1 MNADKVRFKYNINAI
16 PLLYKA
22 TSTVSYSPAL
32 ALGGD
37 TVTRKRNIRT
47 PLTQARNLVRGA
59 ISILHAH
66 STPDARR
73 DHWKQEQIAQ
83 AQINKALAIAK
94 RNTSQREFADFEKWI
109 GQFVTEQT
117 SVRRQVGTHLTL
129 LGILPNELE
138 ARSLSS
144 ELLIAAD
151 RIKRRETEILTFA
164 RDASALAE
172 LIEARDW
179 EAVSTKLNM
188 VRSRDGH
195 SYWSIETELALTQSL
210 RGIEAVKAKIDSMS
224 ICALGLNKFYLYFFG
239 VRNEPAQTS
248 TRFCASLKKKIG
260 DSDLP
265 PLWQAYA
272 KFRLYGHLDRSAHS
286 LASIIA
292 CEQLTTIVDLVFT
305 LLTITRSILEQRET
319 FSDEVLEATKKTCQT
334 LAPITAALK
343 ISSSESECMAQ
354 TSEAHV
360 QITLAQIA
368 DEALSLAFQPQDQ
381 WPTFSTSVRS
391 LVIHG
396 IASSLSTRSD
406 GLPTESF
413 AKERLNFRWLP
424 LFMEVGDVSGLPSL
438 PQLFLSVGQRPM
450 DTRCAASIIG
460 GLESAVSAAA
470 NKENDWPDA
479 LKQILLAMNEYRR
492 GDVET
497 AIIRL
502 KNILNEGTFGG
513 SRDIAGVLFATILQA
528 EDRLEES
535 LAICALIGMENERIL
550 PMLPLCELF
559 QGVKWNSLR
568 SYARSMDLAIAL
580 DHFLRVAEDR
590 KARTFKRYTVEE
602 LMKVHE
608 CTISELPS
616 ALTAAGESASKIEYF
631 FSQVCDIATLE
642 LLPGMG
648 DSRKVWQ
655 ARSKILRELAKLH
668 TKAEPEYAREAD
680 EIDEDLQVD
689 DGLFVL
695 DDSKVYVD
703 EQSILIAV
711 NQELA
716 GDFQRYMYLVH
727 SGIGVSDS
735 LSDVLKSFRN
745 PSAKTFQI
753 PKNDADDLLA
763 ELVQAI
769 LDRFLFDPASG
780 LDIIVGRR
788 IRHGTIASEL
798 RGYLEGFDL
807 IGHKAHAGAEYSA
820 PLASSESLARMDT
833 KRRRI
838 ATAAFGRFSES
849 IDQLISLLRDEYF
862 HVRTKTKSRGIF
874 DLSLHYVALALARSI
889 AQTCENVDQFS
900 KECIAIFWFFLS
912 VRLDAQRPDI
922 ESDTKKTLL
931 TIFSKLTNELRAL
944 GVTDLALLAH
954 IQQASDE
961 LQHRASAIAGWIRV
975 PKMISVE
982 GRTYSLQQ
990 AVDVAGAVV
999 TGQRPGFFPIVT
1011 SDVPESPQ
1019 LDTHGFSIVTDA
1031 LYIAFDNV
1039 CEHSGKKANNHVKV
1053 GIQFDASLSLL
1064 SFVIT
1069 NEVTPNSR
1077 TTERE
1082 ARINNATADIQKRVY
1097 GERARRDRHSG
1108 LAKLAALV
1116 MQSNKTSISFGYVE
1130 DDKFQLKF
1138 DLVYVGLK
1146 HSAPQVNSLL
1156 SDFEV
1161 GITIQSNPV
1170 K

>member
-1 MNADKVRFKYNINAI
+1 M
-16 PLLYKA
+16 
-22 TSTVSYSPAL
+22 
-32 ALGGD
+32 
-37 TVTRKRNIRT
+37 TRKKKTQT
-47 PLTQARNLVRGA
+47 PLMRARNLVRGA

-66 STPDARR
+66 SNPDAQR
-73 DHWKQEQIAQ
+73 DNWVQEQIAQ
-83 AQINKALAIAK
+83 TQINRALAIAK
-94 RNTSQREFADFEKWI
+94 RNTTQRVYADFERWV

-151 RIKRRETEILTFA
+151 RIKRRETEILAFA

-179 EAVSTKLNM
+179 EAASTKLNM

-195 SYWSIETELALTQSL
+195 SYWSIETELALTQAL
-210 RGIEAVKAKIDSMS
+210 KGIEAVKAKIDSMS
-224 ICALGLNKFYLYFFG
+224 ICALGLNKFYLHFFG

-248 TRFCASLKKKIG
+248 TRFCTSLKKKIG

-272 KFRLYGHLDRSAHS
+272 KFRLYGHLDRSALS

-292 CEQLTTIVDLVFT
+292 CEQLTTTVDLIFT
-305 LLTITRSILEQRET
+305 LLTITRLIYEQRET
-319 FSDEVLEATKKTCQT
+319 FSDEVLEATKKASQA

-343 ISSSESECMAQ
+343 ISSSETEWGGQASVAHAQ
-354 TSEAHV
+354 V
-360 QITLAQIA
+360 TLAEIA
-368 DEALSLAFQPQDQ
+368 DEALCLAFQPQDQ
-381 WPTFSTSVRS
+381 WPAFSTSIRS

-406 GLPTESF
+406 GLPSEAF
-413 AKERLNFRWLP
+413 AKEHLNFRWLP
-424 LFMEVGDVSGLPSL
+424 LFMEVGDVLDLPSL
-438 PQLFLSVGQRPM
+438 PQLILSIGQRPM
-450 DTRCAASIIG
+450 GTRYAASIMG
-460 GLESAVSAAA
+460 GLERAISAATADNA
-470 NKENDWPDA
+470 NDRPDA
-479 LKQILLAMNEYRR
+479 LKQIVQAMNEYRR
-492 GDVET
+492 GDLET
-497 AIIRL
+497 AIARL
-502 KNILNEGTFGG
+502 ENIINEDKFGG
-513 SRDIAGVLFATILQA
+513 SQDIAGVLLASIFQA
-528 EDRLEES
+528 EDRLEEC
-535 LAICALIGMENERIL
+535 LAICAMIGMENERTL
-550 PMLPLCELF
+550 PMLPLGELF

-568 SYARSMDLAIAL
+568 PYARSMDLAIAL
-580 DHFLRVAEDR
+580 DHFLRVADVR

-602 LMKVHE
+602 LMKVHK
-608 CTISELPS
+608 CTISELPR
-616 ALTAAGESASKIEYF
+616 ALTAGGESASKIEFF
-631 FSQVCDIATLE
+631 FSQVCDISTLE

-655 ARSKILRELAKLH
+655 ARSQTLRELAKLH
-668 TKAEPEYAREAD
+668 TKSEPEYVREAD
-680 EIDEDLQVD
+680 EIDESLQVD
-689 DGLFVL
+689 DGLLVL

-716 GDFQRYMYLVH
+716 GDFQRYIYLVH

-798 RGYLEGFDL
+798 RGYLEGYDL
-807 IGHKAHAGAEYSA
+807 IGHKAHAGAEYSP
-820 PLASSESLARMDT
+820 PLASLESLASMDA

-862 HVRTKTKSRGIF
+862 HVRTKIKSRGIF
-874 DLSLHYVALALARSI
+874 DLSLNSIALALARSI
-889 AQTCENVDQFS
+889 AQTCESVDQFS

-912 VRLDAQRPDI
+912 VRLDAQRPDV

-931 TIFSKLTNELRAL
+931 AIFSKLTNELRAL
-944 GVTDLALLAH
+944 GVTDLTLLAQ
-954 IQQASDE
+954 IQHASDE
-961 LQHRASAIAGWIRV
+961 LQRRASAIASWIRV
-975 PKMISVE
+975 PKVSVE

-1011 SDVPESPQ
+1011 SNVPESPQ

-1053 GIQFDASLSLL
+1053 EIQFDASLSLL

-1077 TTERE
+1077 TPERE
-1082 ARINNATADIQKRVY
+1082 ARINNTTADIQKRVY

-1116 MQSNKTSISFGYVE
+1116 MQSTKTSISFGYVE

-1138 DLVYVGLK
+1138 DLVYLGLK
-1146 HSAPQVNSLL
+1146 KSAPQEVNSLL
-1156 SDFEV
+1156 SGFEA
-1161 GITIQSNPV
+1161 GITNQDNPE

>member
-1 MNADKVRFKYNINAI
+1 M
-16 PLLYKA
+16 
-22 TSTVSYSPAL
+22 
-32 ALGGD
+32 
-37 TVTRKRNIRT
+37 
-47 PLTQARNLVRGA
+47 RGA

-73 DHWKQEQIAQ
+73 DHWKQEQLAQ
-83 AQINKALAIAK
+83 TQINKALAMAK

-109 GQFVTEQT
+109 GQFVTERT

-179 EAVSTKLNM
+179 EAASTKLNM

-210 RGIEAVKAKIDSMS
+210 KGIEAVKAKIDSMS

-272 KFRLYGHLDRSAHS
+272 KFRLYGHLDRNARS

-292 CEQLTTIVDLVFT
+292 CEQLTTTVDLVFT
-305 LLTITRSILEQRET
+305 LLTITRSIFEQRET
-319 FSDEVLEATKKTCQT
+319 FSDEVLEATKKTSQT
-334 LAPITAALK
+334 LATIAAVLK
-343 ISSSESECMAQ
+343 ISSSESQGMAQ
-354 TSEAHV
+354 TSGAHA

-368 DEALSLAFQPQDQ
+368 DEALCLAFLPQDQ

-406 GLPTESF
+406 GLPAESF

-424 LFMEVGDVSGLPSL
+424 LFMEVGEVSDLPSL
-438 PQLFLSVGQRPM
+438 PQLILSVGQRPM
-450 DTRCAASIIG
+450 DIRCAASIIG
-460 GLESAVSAAA
+460 GLKSAISAVTTD
-470 NKENDWPDA
+470 KENGWPDA
-479 LKQILLAMNEYRR
+479 LKQILFAMNAWRR

-497 AIIRL
+497 AITRL
-502 KNILNEGTFGG
+502 KNVLHADAFGG
-513 SRDIAGVLFATILQA
+513 SRDIAGVLIASILQA

-535 LAICALIGMENERIL
+535 LAICALLGMENERIL
-550 PMLPLCELF
+550 PMLPLGELF

-568 SYARSMDLAIAL
+568 PYARTMDLAIAL
-580 DHFLRVAEDR
+580 DHFLRVADDR

-616 ALTAAGESASKIEYF
+616 ALTTAGESASKIEYF
-631 FSQVCDIATLE
+631 FSQVCEIATLE

-655 ARSKILRELAKLH
+655 ARSQILRELAKLH
-668 TKAEPEYAREAD
+668 TKDEPEYAREAD
-680 EIDEDLQVD
+680 QIDEDLQVD

-716 GDFQRYMYLVH
+716 GDFQRYMFLVH

-753 PKNDADDLLA
+753 PKNDADDLLV

-798 RGYLEGFDL
+798 RGYLEGLDL

-833 KRRRI
+833 KRRKI
-838 ATAAFGRFSES
+838 AAAAFGRFSES

-874 DLSLHYVALALARSI
+874 DLSLNTVALALARSI

-900 KECIAIFWFFLS
+900 KECIAIFWYYLS
-912 VRLDAQRPDI
+912 FRLDAQRPDI
-922 ESDTKKTLL
+922 ESDTKKTLG
-931 TIFSKLTNELRAL
+931 TIFSKLTTELRAL

-961 LQHRASAIAGWIRV
+961 LQRRASAIAGWIRV
-975 PKMISVE
+975 PKISVE

-999 TGQRPGFFPIVT
+999 TGQRAGFSPIVT

-1053 GIQFDASLSLL
+1053 GIQFDDNLSLL

-1077 TTERE
+1077 TPERE

-1116 MQSNKTSISFGYVE
+1116 MQSNKTSISFGYVD

-1138 DLVYVGLK
+1138 DLVYLGLK
-1146 HSAPQVNSLL
+1146 HSAPQAVNSLL
-1156 SDFEV
+1156 SGFEV
-1161 GITIQSNPV
+1161 GITNQDAPV